1 MFKWNK
7 GGLGAKDGGLISGQP
22 YEWKPNQR
30 TRDEYLSMTGS
41 IKIVPRKPTIL
52 QEPIINLRELDE
64 EDSTEITPV
73 AN

>member
-1 MFKWNK
+1 
-7 GGLGAKDGGLISGQP
+7 
-22 YEWKPNQR
+22 
-30 TRDEYLSMTGS
+30 MTGS

-73 AN
+73 ANQLQFN